1 MQESQQKMKAL
12 RHDLKHHLVELKNLA
27 KNKED
32 EKLQAYIEEME
43 QFLLNPSEHCA
54 TGNTSVDTIL
64 NDMLEKAEQNGC
76 QVETKLQIPENWY
89 EGNFS
94 FCVIVGNLLDN
105 AIREAARS
113 EEKRLFVGICEKQ
126 GVLMIQVKNSYNKEA
141 GGKREGEHGYGIENI
156 ERVVT
161 SLDGE
166 FTREQEDGW
175 YEANVMLYSRNLREG
190 VTA

>member
-1 MQESQQKMKAL
+1 MRE
-12 RHDLKHHLVELKNLA
+12 
-27 KNKED
+27 
-32 EKLQAYIEEME
+32 I
-43 QFLLNPSEHCA
+43 
-54 TGNTSVDTIL
+54 
-64 NDMLEKAEQNGC
+64 
-76 QVETKLQIPENWY
+76 
-89 EGNFS
+89 FS

-141 GGKREGEHGYGIENI
+141 GGKREGEHGYGIKNI

-166 FTREQEDGW
+166 FTHEQEDGW